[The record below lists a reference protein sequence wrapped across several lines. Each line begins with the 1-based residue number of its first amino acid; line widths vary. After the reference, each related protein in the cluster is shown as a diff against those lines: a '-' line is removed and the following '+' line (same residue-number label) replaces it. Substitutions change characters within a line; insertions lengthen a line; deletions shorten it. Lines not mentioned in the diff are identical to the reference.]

1 MSNNTTILLT
11 AAAFALIGFA
21 VGRVTAP
28 PPLPI
33 GMQEFKMM
41 ECFSG
46 GEASDDEVQIIVKK
60 LESSD
65 FEGDTVFAIPGG
77 QVWMQRNGEEVKV
90 EVEMNE
96 EGTNLEVRDSTSSMV
111 VKKRVVVTSED

>member
-1 MSNNTTILLT
+1 MSNNTIILLT

-28 PPLPI
+28 SPLPASLHEI
-33 GMQEFKMM
+33 KLM
-41 ECFSG
+41 ERYSD
-46 GEASDDEVQIIVKK
+46 GESSDDEVQIIIQK

-77 QVWMQRNGEEVKV
+77 QVWMQKNGEEVKV
-90 EVEMNE
+90 EVEMSE
-96 EGTNLEVRDSTSSMV
+96 MGTSPGVQDSTSTVV
-111 VKKRVVVTSED
+111 VKKHVIVTSED